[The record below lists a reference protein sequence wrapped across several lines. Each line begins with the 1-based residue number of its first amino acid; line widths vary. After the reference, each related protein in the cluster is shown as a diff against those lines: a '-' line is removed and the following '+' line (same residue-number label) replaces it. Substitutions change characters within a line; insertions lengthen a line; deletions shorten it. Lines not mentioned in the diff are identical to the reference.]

1 MATALNTIKIKSI
14 EFGRPP
20 FRKLGELRIEF
31 ADRLTIIAG
40 HNGIGKSTILGLLTN
55 TFGLTDE
62 AGPRSYFG
70 DLFYHNIEKIVYLA
84 LEEVDVA
91 QQDPASS
98 PVVVSNVGG
107 VDVRKRCALTRRAR
121 YKRAR
126 VVPRTVD
133 RAEDDLVG
141 PDAKVPLPT
150 IYLGMRRLASIGEAD
165 EREVTS
171 TTPEMHDGDRAF
183 MAEFVRAV
191 ILGTQVNDGVTHHSI
206 KGSKKKTIQP
216 GYDLHDAQAVSVGQ
230 DSLASIATA
239 FASFNQLQRELGA
252 DYPGGL
258 LVIDELDVGFHPH
271 AIGKLAVAIKKY
283 AKRLRLQVIAT
294 THSPSL
300 IQAVHP
306 DGDGNTHAPD
316 KVVYLLDTRS
326 PRLAED
332 QSLEAI
338 LSDMTLKVDRS
349 TPVKARK
356 PALCVYFE
364 DAEGAQFLDALL
376 PTRSRAQIG
385 RNNGVVIK
393 LVPLGVGG
401 SNLIGLPEKDPIFR
415 DRVLVVDADTLVPQK
430 ASKRGNTVKLPC
442 KKGSRGVARSPE
454 NTIIDFLRG
463 LTVGA
468 AESNRQIMLKFN
480 VRNVSSDLIL
490 ATFFEDGTGAN
501 QQRDAAKAWWLDH
514 WAQLKKWGVIGVWAE
529 IHPEEVSDFI
539 ASFEAAVASTAPRLF

>member
-1 MATALNTIKIKSI
+1 MATAQSSIKIKSI

-20 FRKLGELRIEF
+20 FRKLGELKIDF
-31 ADRLTIIAG
+31 ADRLTVIAG

-62 AGPRSYFG
+62 SGPKSYFG
-70 DLFYHNIEKIVYLA
+70 DSFYHNIEKIVYLA

-91 QQDPASS
+91 QQAPASL
-98 PVVVSNVGG
+98 PVVISNVGG
-107 VDVRKRCALTRRAR
+107 IDVRKRCALTRRAR

-126 VVPRTVD
+126 VVPRTVE
-133 RAEDDLVG
+133 RTDDDPVG
-141 PDAKVPLPT
+141 PDAKVPLPA

-165 EREVTS
+165 EREVMS
-171 TTPEMHDGDRAF
+171 TTPEMHDEDRGL

-239 FASFNQLQRELGA
+239 LASFNQLQRELGGA
-252 DYPGGL
+252 YPGGL

-271 AIGKLAVAIKKY
+271 AIGKLAIALKKY
-283 AKRLRLQVIAT
+283 AKRLRLQVVAT

-306 DGDGNTHAPD
+306 DGDGNAHAPD

-332 QSLEAI
+332 QSLAAI
-338 LSDMTLKVDRS
+338 LGDMTLKVDRS
-349 TPVKARK
+349 IPPKVKK

-364 DAEGAQFLDALL
+364 DAEGVQFLDGLL
-376 PTRSRAQIG
+376 PVKSRAQIG

-401 SNLIGLPEKDPIFR
+401 SNLIGLPDKDPIFR
-415 DRVLVVDADTLVPQK
+415 DRVLVVDADTTISQK
-430 ASKRGNTVKLPC
+430 AARRGNTIKLPC
-442 KKGSRGVARSPE
+442 KRGSRGVARSPE

-468 AESNRQIMLKFN
+468 ADLNRQIMLKFK

-490 ATFFEDGTGAN
+490 ETFFAGGGGAN
-501 QQRDAAKAWWLDH
+501 QQRDATKSWWIDH
-514 WAQLKKWGVIGVWAE
+514 WEQLKKWGVVGVWADV
-529 IHPEEVSDFI
+529 HSEEVGAFI
-539 ASFEAAVASTAPRLF
+539 ESFETAVARTAPRLL